1 MTLQR
6 SSSGTKAAEST
17 RKLNPI
23 LKHGYFEFKGA
34 MRYERQ
40 TQMMLNESQDGEMR
54 MVLPRRSMSYE
65 GHGSCLV
72 FLLFEGEPKKAF
84 LKSFYLGY
92 GCSKPYSDTRPI
104 GRKLAVSSSRK
115 VLALDSSRATSWG
128 S

>member
-23 LKHGYFEFKGA
+23 PKHGYFELKGA

-40 TQMMLNESQDGEMR
+40 TQMMLNESQDGEMGT
-54 MVLPRRSMSYE
+54 VLPRRSLSYE
-65 GHGSCLV
+65 GHSSCLV
-72 FLLFEGEPKKAF
+72 FV
-84 LKSFYLGY
+84 
-92 GCSKPYSDTRPI
+92 TRE
-104 GRKLAVSSSRK
+104 RKEV
-115 VLALDSSRATSWG
+115 G